1 MQPNAS
7 LQRDKCFR
15 NEYETISLSI
25 FPSWGCFEAS
35 NPQKKVFGMRGLI
48 VSDDIG
54 LVKVVNLQSKSTNY
68 VSNASGPDMNV
79 VSMCSPG
86 NIPTRIAVAR
96 NSGVVDVYESTTE
109 SAGWKQV
116 RSYELD
122 ESPIRMLPVDGS
134 LLVGSETSFKSL
146 ALDYDKKQECSLP
159 SGPYSFLDLMPTA
172 EGIAANPKFMLAA
185 HGNACPVIIDLGKM
199 SIVWTGRNASDT
211 PIGLSSTFTTNCL
224 LGLTDKIFVAGDLSG
239 KLRFYDISMQRKPVL
254 EMPVFEIFT
263 LTNNYTGTSGMGQTR
278 PIQKLTL
285 SPDKSTLFFGDTF
298 GSVVGLNV
306 SKIVSENGLPSPEA
320 KIGTLRHK
328 EACKKLIPMVCG
340 FKGVMGSVRDI
351 AVTDEYV
358 YVVSA
363 GRYAYAFERKSKGKK
378 FDKMFLNQKLTAC
391 LPYTIEIN
399 SGDDE
404 PQPVTD
410 EISDDEEIDAGADET
425 LELLEE
431 KEDARPVSKSKRRR
445 MRKGASKNN

>member
-1 MQPNAS
+1 
-7 LQRDKCFR
+7 
-15 NEYETISLSI
+15 
-25 FPSWGCFEAS
+25 
-35 NPQKKVFGMRGLI
+35 
-48 VSDDIG
+48 
-54 LVKVVNLQSKSTNY
+54 
-68 VSNASGPDMNV
+68 
-79 VSMCSPG
+79 
-86 NIPTRIAVAR
+86 
-96 NSGVVDVYESTTE
+96 
-109 SAGWKQV
+109 
-116 RSYELD
+116 
-122 ESPIRMLPVDGS
+122 
-134 LLVGSETSFKSL
+134 
-146 ALDYDKKQECSLP
+146 
-159 SGPYSFLDLMPTA
+159 
-172 EGIAANPKFMLAA
+172 
-185 HGNACPVIIDLGKM
+185 
-199 SIVWTGRNASDT
+199 
-211 PIGLSSTFTTNCL
+211 
-224 LGLTDKIFVAGDLSG
+224 VAGDLSG

-285 SPDKSTLFFGDTF
+285 SPDRSTLFVGDTF

-306 SKIVSENGLPSPEA
+306 TKIVSENRLPSPEA

-378 FDKMFLNQKLTAC
+378 SDKMFLKQKLTAC
-391 LPYTIEIN
+391 LPYTIE
-399 SGDDE
+399 SDSEEE

-410 EISDDEEIDAGADET
+410 EISDDEEIDAGADEM
-425 LELLEE
+425 LEQLEE
-431 KEDARPVSKSKRRR
+431 KDDARPMSKSKRRR

>member
-1 MQPNAS
+1 MQ
-7 LQRDKCFR
+7 RTHKKKTFFR
-15 NEYETISLSI
+15 
-25 FPSWGCFEAS
+25 
-35 NPQKKVFGMRGLI
+35 MRGLI

-54 LVKVVNLQSKSTNY
+54 LVKVVNLVSKSTTF
-68 VSNASGPDMNV
+68 VCDVSGPDMTTTA
-79 VSMCSPG
+79 MCTLGYSPG
-86 NIPTRIAVAR
+86 KICVAR
-96 NSGVVDVYESTTE
+96 NSGVDVYESI
-109 SAGWKQV
+109 SASNGWKQV
-116 RSYELD
+116 RSYELED
-122 ESPIRMLPVDGS
+122 APLRIFPVDGAIR
-134 LLVGSETSFKSL
+134 VVSETRIISL
-146 ALDYDKKQECSLP
+146 ALDDDRKQESRSLP
-159 SGPYSFLDLMPTA
+159 SGPYSFLDFMPTA
-172 EGIAANPKFMLAA
+172 EGVAGKPMFMVAAY
-185 HGNACPVIIDLGKM
+185 GDACPVIIDLEKM

-211 PIGLSSTFTTNCL
+211 PIGLTSTFTTNCL
-224 LGLTDKIFVAGDLSG
+224 LGLTDKIFVAGDMSG

-306 SKIVSENGLPSPEA
+306 SKIVSENRLPSPEA

-378 FDKMFLNQKLTAC
+378 FDKMFLKQKLTAC
-391 LPYTIEIN
+391 LPYTIE
-399 SGDDE
+399 SDSE
-404 PQPVTD
+404 EQPQPVTD
-410 EISDDEEIDAGADET
+410 EISDDEEIEAGADEM
-425 LELLEE
+425 LEQLEE
-431 KEDARPVSKSKRRR
+431 KDGARPMSKSKRRR
-445 MRKGASKNN
+445 MRKGASKHN